1 VTVTYVAAP
10 PGPAAEPGTGGSDQ
24 AAAASAP
31 APDGPL
37 FSGGRRLRLGLLVLT
52 APSVHLNFLPGIVS
66 LKLASS
72 RADSEWH

>member
-10 PGPAAEPGTGGSDQ
+10 PGPAAEPGTGSDQ

-31 APDGPL
+31 APDGPR
-37 FSGGRRLRLGLLVLT
+37 FSGGGRLRLGLLVLT